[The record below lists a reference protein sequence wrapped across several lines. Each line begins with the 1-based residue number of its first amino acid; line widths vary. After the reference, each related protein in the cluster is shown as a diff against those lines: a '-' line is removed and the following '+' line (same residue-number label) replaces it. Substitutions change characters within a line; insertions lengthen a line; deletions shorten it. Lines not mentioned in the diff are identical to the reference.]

1 MKILCTI
8 PLEKGFFHTERPGKK
23 GIFRS
28 FLKTKLFRKN
38 KSTCKSYKFDLMKVL
53 VAQKC
58 GFCHGVRN
66 AIRVAEKT
74 LAEKKNVYSLG
85 PIIHN
90 KDMVEQLAK
99 SGLKTVA
106 KIEEIP
112 SGTVLIRSHGA
123 APGQIA
129 KLREKGLDIVDATC
143 ILVKRVQHIA
153 TAFEDEGY
161 DVVIIGEENHPEV
174 QAVMGSTK
182 NAIVIADESDL
193 CRLPENARLGVVCQT
208 TQSPEHFGK
217 MLGAIGRCN
226 FSELKVINTLCKEA
240 IKRQESAV
248 QLCKQVDIMFVLGGL
263 ESANTRRLA
272 ELCRSVNKQ
281 TFHLQNWDDLDKSL
295 VAGKK
300 TAGVTAGAST
310 PDWIIEEFVKNLEA
324 LNES

>member
-1 MKILCTI
+1 
-8 PLEKGFFHTERPGKK
+8 
-23 GIFRS
+23 
-28 FLKTKLFRKN
+28 
-38 KSTCKSYKFDLMKVL
+38 
-53 VAQKC
+53 
-58 GFCHGVRN
+58 
-66 AIRVAEKT
+66 
-74 LAEKKNVYSLG
+74 
-85 PIIHN
+85 
-90 KDMVEQLAK
+90 VEQLAK

-112 SGTVLIRSHGA
+112 SGTVLVRSHGA
-123 APGQIA
+123 APEQII
-129 KLREKGLDIVDATC
+129 KLKEKGLNIVDATC

-153 TAFEDEGY
+153 TEFENDGY
-161 DVVIIGEENHPEV
+161 EVVIIGEENHPEV
-174 QAVMGSTK
+174 QAVVGCAK
-182 NAIVIADESDL
+182 NVIVIANESDL
-193 CRLPENARLGVVCQT
+193 DRLPENARLGVVCQT

-248 QLCKQVDIMFVLGGL
+248 RLCKQVDIMFVLGGL

-295 VAGKK
+295 LTGKK

-310 PDWIIEEFVKNLEA
+310 PDWIIEKFVKNLEA
-324 LNES
+324 LDKSGNSGKAI

>member
-1 MKILCTI
+1 
-8 PLEKGFFHTERPGKK
+8 
-23 GIFRS
+23 
-28 FLKTKLFRKN
+28 
-38 KSTCKSYKFDLMKVL
+38 MKVL

-74 LAEKKNVYSLG
+74 LAEKKVVYSLG

-90 KDMVEQLAK
+90 RDMVEQLAK

-106 KIEEIP
+106 RIEDIR

-123 APGQIA
+123 APEQIA

-153 TAFEDEGY
+153 NEFESQGY
-161 DVVIIGEENHPEV
+161 EVVIIGEENHPEV
-174 QAVMGSTK
+174 QAVVGCAK
-182 NAIVIADESDL
+182 NVIVIADVSDL
-193 CRLPENARLGVVCQT
+193 EKLPDNARLGIVCQT
-208 TQSPEHFGK
+208 TQSPEHLGK
-217 MLGAIGRCN
+217 MLGAIGRRN
-226 FSELKVINTLCKEA
+226 FNELKVINTLCKEA

-272 ELCRSVNKQ
+272 EMCRKVNEQ
-281 TFHLQNWDDLDKSL
+281 TYHLQNWDEFDQNLLKD
-295 VAGKK
+295 KK

-310 PDWIIEEFVKNLEA
+310 PDWIISEFVQNLEA
-324 LNES
+324 LDGGSGPD